1 MDSST
6 PAAPIDLFRTFSLD
20 SKSGQPVD
28 RAKVAQLAQEF
39 EAMLM
44 LNMVRQMRQSLL
56 FGEQEG
62 QGFGNET
69 MTDTFDVEFSRYLAQ
84 SGGVGMGAMIERNF
98 DASTTRSGAASPSS
112 GAGTPA
118 ADTKPASIPLAQT
131 NAASLMMPLDVKT
144 SSHFGWRQ
152 DPLGHGRKFHGGVD
166 LKAAYGT
173 DVPAAASGEVIFAG
187 EQGSY
192 GTLVVLKHDDGVET
206 RYAHLSSTAVKPGE
220 RVEAGQVVGRV
231 GSSGRSTGAHLHFE
245 VRRNGQPVDPEQVA
259 LAAQNGPE

>member
-1 MDSST
+1 
-6 PAAPIDLFRTFSLD
+6 
-20 SKSGQPVD
+20 
-28 RAKVAQLAQEF
+28 
-39 EAMLM
+39 
-44 LNMVRQMRQSLL
+44 
-56 FGEQEG
+56 
-62 QGFGNET
+62 
-69 MTDTFDVEFSRYLAQ
+69 
-84 SGGVGMGAMIERNF
+84 
-98 DASTTRSGAASPSS
+98 
-112 GAGTPA
+112 
-118 ADTKPASIPLAQT
+118 
-131 NAASLMMPLDVKT
+131 MMPLDVKT